1 MRSTLAFLA
10 LCAIALTVTGCA
22 QFEGSFG
29 ELSDPTKISGAAN
42 SPVSQYDGTAYMS
55 DSQYW
60 PKPNDPSNDGSNGQR
75 VDQAGSCGYGYE

>member
-1 MRSTLAFLA
+1 MKSKLAFLA
-10 LCAIALTVTGCA
+10 LFAITFTVTGCA
-22 QFEGSFG
+22 QFKNSFG
-29 ELSDPTKISGAAN
+29 ELSDPTKVSGAAN

-60 PKPNDPSNDGSNGQR
+60 PKLNDPSNDRSNAQR

>member
-29 ELSDPTKISGAAN
+29 ELSDPAKVSGTTYN
-42 SPVSQYDGTAYMS
+42 PVSQYDGTADMS
-55 DSQYW
+55 DSQYS
-60 PKPNDPSNDGSNGQR
+60 PQLKDPSNDRSNGQR